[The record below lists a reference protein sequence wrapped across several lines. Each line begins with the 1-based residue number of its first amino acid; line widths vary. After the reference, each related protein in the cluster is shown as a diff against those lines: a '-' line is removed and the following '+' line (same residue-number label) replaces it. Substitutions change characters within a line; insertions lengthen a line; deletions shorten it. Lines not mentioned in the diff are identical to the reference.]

1 MSLDLAPFEP
11 RIAATGSMSNRQ
23 QERYRAGQRSVELVV
38 FNARVTG
45 RLRLEVKGLR
55 RNERLKADIESRLK
69 IAVDGEAL
77 RTASVSSKTGRALL
91 TFNPQLTHDEALSR
105 IRDVLDGDRNCG
117 AGGEPYSRSP
127 SKSAGAGPQGGI
139 ANGRSSQGQA
149 RDPPKRQSADGNA
162 WHAMS
167 IEAVARLLNADVA
180 RGLGTDEVKRRRARY
195 GMNKVEE
202 RPPTS
207 QLALLGRQFASLPVG
222 LLMGASA
229 TSVLTGGVADALVTM
244 AVVGG
249 NAAVGYATE
258 SGSERLI
265 RSMTGPQTGHVPV
278 SRAGGE
284 LLVAQEQ
291 VVPGDI
297 LLLRPN
303 VVVAADARVIEAQ
316 DLTVNEAL
324 LTGESEAVEKTPAV
338 LASAAVPLADRRN
351 MVHRGSFTVG
361 GTGRAIVVACGAATE
376 VGKIEIVTR
385 GVETPRTTLE
395 RDLDNLGAKLALVS
409 LGACG
414 VFFATGFLGGRPV
427 ISMLKSAVALA
438 VAAVPEGLPV
448 TATTTLALGLNQLR
462 QKGVVVRRLEA
473 VEALGS
479 MQVVCFDK
487 TGTLTQNRMRL
498 EHVHL
503 GPSGSML
510 EFGGTAALEPAGDV
524 LKRLLEIAILC
535 SEVQFEENDGRIQPV
550 GSSTEAALALA
561 AVEHGIDP
569 TELRERW
576 QLLDMAYRTET
587 NRFMRSVHGLARKP
601 QRLVAVKG
609 DPHQVLGLCRLVMK
623 DTGETTRL
631 TAADRR
637 RIAGATDD
645 LAGRGLRVLGFA
657 CAEVDADQVATAD
670 LVWIGAAALKDP
682 VAPGVK
688 SLVARL
694 REAQV
699 RPIMITGDQ
708 AATAQAIASE
718 IGLNGSHPIRVLEA
732 GALDRIPPELLCA
745 VAQQTDVFAR
755 VPPSKKL
762 RIVEALQS
770 AGLIVGMSGDG
781 FNDAPALRAAN
792 IAIAVGRQSATAARD
807 VADII
812 VDERNLESIADGIEQ
827 GRTILSNIRK
837 SVHYLISTNLSEI
850 IVLLAESMITN
861 DELESPLELLW
872 LNLVTD
878 ILPALGLA
886 LEPPERYV
894 MMRPP
899 RPADEPLLTMKDL
912 SSAAL
917 ESTVI
922 AGATLGAHAYG
933 LARYGPGPQ
942 TRSVTFLSL
951 VATQLMH
958 ALACRH
964 DRFEPLGG
972 RALFG
977 NASLNYALL
986 GSAALQ
992 GVALVSPMARR
1003 LLGIAAPQPLD
1014 LVVAGAAG
1022 LSAFAV
1028 NEAILAMKSRRDAS

>member
-1 MSLDLAPFEP
+1 MSDRRANPNADCSEQ
-11 RIAATGSMSNRQ
+11 IEVVVTN
-23 QERYRAGQRSVELVV
+23 ERVP
-38 FNARVTG
+38 G
-45 RLRLEVKGLR
+45 RLRLCVTGLH
-55 RNERLKADIESRLK
+55 RNERLATDLEARIRASS
-69 IAVDGEAL
+69 IAEAL
-77 RTASVSSKTGRALL
+77 RSVSASSKTGRVLI
-91 TFNPQLTHDEALSR
+91 TFDPRLTHRDLLSR
-105 IRDVLDGDRNCG
+105 LRTALHSEV
-117 AGGEPYSRSP
+117 
-127 SKSAGAGPQGGI
+127 
-139 ANGRSSQGQA
+139 SQGRQFNATANAPRDGLAGNTSRRRHDRTSATFFGWHGMTVEATA
-149 RDPPKRQSADGNA
+149 RKLAVDPD
-162 WHAMS
+162 
-167 IEAVARLLNADVA
+167 
-180 RGLGTDEVKRRRARY
+180 RGLDFDEVHRRRTRY
-195 GMNKVEE
+195 GLNKVEE

-229 TSVLTGGVADALVTM
+229 TAAMTGGVADALVTM

-265 RSMTGPQTGHVPV
+265 RGMTAPHTSSVPV
-278 SRAGGE
+278 LRAGE
-284 LLVAQEQ
+284 EVLVAQED

-303 VVVAADARVIEAQ
+303 VVLAADCRLLQVEE
-316 DLTVNEAL
+316 LTVNEAL
-324 LTGESEAVEKTPAV
+324 LTGESEAVEKSATVV
-338 LASAAVPLADRRN
+338 LAAGTPLADRRN
-351 MVHRGSFTVG
+351 MVHRGSFVVG
-361 GTGRAIVVACGAATE
+361 GTGRALVVACGATTE
-376 VGKIEIVTR
+376 VGRIEIDAR
-385 GVETPRTTLE
+385 GIETPRTPLE
-395 RDLDNLGAKLALVS
+395 RDLDNLGVKLALVS

-414 VFFATGFLGGRPV
+414 AFFATGFLGGRPV

-448 TATTTLALGLNQLR
+448 TATTTLALGLGELR
-462 QKGVVVRRLEA
+462 RKGVIVRRLEA

-498 EHVHL
+498 DHAHIGSDCISIDL
-503 GPSGSML
+503 NGPSAEL
-510 EFGGTAALEPAGDV
+510 DTDPV
-524 LKRLLEIAILC
+524 LSRLLEVAILC
-535 SEVQFEENDGRIQPV
+535 SEVKFEEKEGRIEPV
-550 GSSTEAALALA
+550 GSSTEAALVSGAIVQGL
-561 AVEHGIDP
+561 DP
-569 TELRERW
+569 RDIRRRW
-576 QLLDMAYRTET
+576 PLLDMAYRTET
-587 NRFMRSVHGLARKP
+587 NRFMRSVHGCSRH
-601 QRLVAVKG
+601 QRHLIAVKG
-609 DPHQVLGLCRLVMK
+609 DPHQVLGLCRLGMRK
-623 DTGETTRL
+623 DGSSPPLSASTRN
-631 TAADRR
+631 
-637 RIAGATDD
+637 RIAGANDN

-657 CAEVDADQVATAD
+657 FAEVDAQSSGDPD
-670 LVWIGAAALKDP
+670 LVWIGAAGLKDP
-682 VAPGVK
+682 VAPGVT
-688 SLVARL
+688 SLVGRL
-694 REAQV
+694 HEANV

-718 IGLNGSHPIRVLEA
+718 IGLNGTRALRVLEA
-732 GALDRIPPELLCA
+732 GAIDRMPPELLAA

-762 RIVEALQS
+762 RIVEALQA

-792 IAIAVGRQSATAARD
+792 VAIAVGKHSATAARD

-812 VDERNLESIADGIEQ
+812 VDERSLETIADGIEQ

-850 IVLLAESMITN
+850 LVLLAESMIKN

-886 LEPPERYV
+886 LEPPERDV
-894 MMRPP
+894 MRRPP
-899 RPADEPLLTMKDL
+899 RPADEPLLTMADL
-912 SSAAL
+912 RSAVF

-933 LARYGPGPQ
+933 LARYGPGQQ

-951 VATQLMH
+951 VATQLLH

-972 RALFG
+972 RALLG
-977 NASLNYALL
+977 NTHLNYALL

-992 GVALVSPMARR
+992 GVALVSPMTRR
-1003 LLGIAAPQPLD
+1003 FLGIAAPQPLD
-1014 LVVAGAAG
+1014 LVVAGIAGAA
-1022 LSAFAV
+1022 AFAT
-1028 NEAILAMKSRRDAS
+1028 NEAILAIRSRDAA